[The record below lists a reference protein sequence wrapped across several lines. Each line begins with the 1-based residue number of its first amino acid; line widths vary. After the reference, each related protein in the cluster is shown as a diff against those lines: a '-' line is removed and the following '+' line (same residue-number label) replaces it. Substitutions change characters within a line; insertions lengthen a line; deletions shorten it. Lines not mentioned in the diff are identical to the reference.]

1 MDSLRIIAKPLDKEA
16 FAPFGDVIEMAGAE
30 NFPVNDGHATRYN
43 DLAII
48 DVDAENGHPVINIF
62 RAAAWPQPLVLRGLE
77 RHPLGSQTFYPLQD
91 RPYLIVVGPGERP
104 QPGSLLAF
112 LARGD
117 QGVNYRRN
125 VWHHP
130 LLALRDE
137 HDFLVIERGGGDGN
151 LEVIDWPGELVEVDH

>member
-1 MDSLRIIAKPLDKEA
+1 MDRLRITAKPLNKDT
-16 FAPFGDVIEMAGAE
+16 FAPFGAVIEMAGAE
-30 NFPVNDGHATRYN
+30 SFPINDGRATRYN

-62 RAAAWPQPLVLRGLE
+62 RAGAWPQPLILHGLE

-91 RPYLIVVGPGERP
+91 LPYLIVVGGGERP
-104 QPGSLLAF
+104 SPDNLHAF

-125 VWHHP
+125 IWHHP
-130 LLALRDE
+130 LLALSDE
-137 HDFLVIERGGGDGN
+137 HDFLVIERGGGDEN
-151 LEVIDWPGELVEVDH
+151 LETVDWPGQAVEVSY